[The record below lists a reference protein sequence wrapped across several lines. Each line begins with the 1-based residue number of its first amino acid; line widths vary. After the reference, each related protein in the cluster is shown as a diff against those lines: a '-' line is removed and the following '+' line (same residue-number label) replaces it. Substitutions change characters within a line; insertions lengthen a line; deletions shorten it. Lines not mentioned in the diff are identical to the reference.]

1 MPTRVEILH
10 TRERADRAL
19 RAGRPR
25 EALSHYWQ
33 LLESVKA
40 TRAHYESWM
49 DGAVGAYLAL
59 NRTREAGYMLLGLR
73 RYAEAQRH
81 FPAAE
86 RPLEWALCAAKLGHH
101 GDAARVLSE
110 SGRPVLAALELEA
123 AGASAAARL
132 EWERVLVDPRLVG
145 RPYETALGHFNLG
158 EALLRIGDRQGGA
171 RAFSEAQRLLETA
184 ADDFETRG
192 EPVRAFDCY
201 SVLLRLGKATDSFEN
216 VSEGY
221 LNAIRVLAAEDQLL
235 AMQYYDDFLTYAIDR
250 REWHAA
256 AMAAREAANYSLRAG
271 KPYDRHY
278 LGVAVEAWTRAA
290 RDNQANDGPVDL
302 SANALHAAI
311 DAATALGDLE
321 SCSRLYAEM
330 AELPIVEKRRLRYR
344 LLAERYAA
352 LPPEVRPPAVS
363 FPEHLRRTDVYT
375 DIWRQ
380 DLIELE
386 LAGDPTAVLARHVAD
401 HPPSAGEHS
410 RQALR
415 ALLLCGRPD
424 FSTENVQVASELALT
439 LGQGAVYEM
448 LSPLERLYEHPVAEV
463 RAAVLRGAGKVY
475 LARSYG
481 LIRKGLTD
489 PAVPVFNEALRV
501 LREMHFVDG
510 IEPATRIFRESTDER
525 VRLAALEGIG
535 GGENHKPAAAALVLL
550 EAVRQETGPVRAAA
564 EALLARFS
572 GDEMVTLIR
581 QARDAEIGDRREILD
596 RVLRA
601 VH

>member
-19 RAGRPR
+19 RSGRPR
-25 EALSHYWQ
+25 EALAHYWH
-33 LLESVKA
+33 LLENVKA
-40 TRAHYESWM
+40 TRAHYDSWL

-59 NRTREAGYMLLGLR
+59 NRTREAGYVLLGLR

-81 FPAAE
+81 FPEAE

-132 EWERVLVDPRLVG
+132 EWERVLVDPRIVG

-158 EALLRIGDRQGGA
+158 EALLRIGDRQGAA

-201 SVLLRLGKATDSFEN
+201 SVLLRLGKETDSFEN

-235 AMQYYDDFLTYAIDR
+235 AMQYYDDFLTYAVDK

-290 RDNQANDGPVDL
+290 RDNQSNDGPVDL
-302 SANALHAAI
+302 SANAFHAAI

-321 SCSRLYAEM
+321 TCGRLYAEM
-330 AELPIVEKRRLRYR
+330 AELPLVEKRRLRYR

-352 LPPEVRPPAVS
+352 MPPEVRPPAVS
-363 FPEHLRRTDVYT
+363 FPDHLRRTDVYA

-386 LAGDPTAVLARHVAD
+386 LGGDPSAVLARHVAD
-401 HPPSAGEHS
+401 HPPSSGEHS

-415 ALLLCGRPD
+415 ALLLCGAPD
-424 FSTENVQVASELALT
+424 FSMESIQAASELALT

-448 LSPLERLYEHPVAEV
+448 LSPLERLYEHPAAEV
-463 RAAVLRGAGKVY
+463 RAAVLRGVGKVY

-489 PAVPVFNEALRV
+489 PAPSVFNEALRV
-501 LREMHFVDG
+501 LRDMHFVDG
-510 IEPATRIFRESTDER
+510 LEPATRIFRESTEER
-525 VRLAALEGIG
+525 VRLAALEGIAG
-535 GGENHKPAAAALVLL
+535 NHKPAAALVLV

-564 EALLARFS
+564 EALLAKFS

>member
-1 MPTRVEILH
+1 M
-10 TRERADRAL
+10 
-19 RAGRPR
+19 
-25 EALSHYWQ
+25 
-33 LLESVKA
+33 
-40 TRAHYESWM
+40 
-49 DGAVGAYLAL
+49 
-59 NRTREAGYMLLGLR
+59 
-73 RYAEAQRH
+73 
-81 FPAAE
+81 
-86 RPLEWALCAAKLGHH
+86 
-101 GDAARVLSE
+101 
-110 SGRPVLAALELEA
+110 
-123 AGASAAARL
+123 
-132 EWERVLVDPRLVG
+132 
-145 RPYETALGHFNLG
+145 
-158 EALLRIGDRQGGA
+158 
-171 RAFSEAQRLLETA
+171 
-184 ADDFETRG
+184 
-192 EPVRAFDCY
+192 RAFDCY

-235 AMQYYDDFLTYAIDR
+235 AMQYYDDFLTYAVDR

-311 DAATALGDLE
+311 DAATALGD
-321 SCSRLYAEM
+321 SG
-330 AELPIVEKRRLRYR
+330 V
-344 LLAERYAA
+344 
-352 LPPEVRPPAVS
+352 VRPPLRGDGRAPPGREAAHCGIGNWPSATRRCRRRSARLAVS
-363 FPEHLRRTDVYT
+363 FPEHLRRTDVYS

-386 LAGDPTAVLARHVAD
+386 LAGDPAAVLARHVAD
-401 HPPSAGEHS
+401 HPPSSGEHS
-410 RQALR
+410 RHALR
-415 ALLLCGRPD
+415 ALLLCGAPE
-424 FSTENVQVASELALT
+424 FSAENVKAVSELALT

-463 RAAVLRGAGKVY
+463 RAAVLRGLEKVF
-475 LARSYG
+475 LARSFG
-481 LIRKGLTD
+481 LIRKGLAD
-489 PAVPVFNEALRV
+489 PAPPVFNEALRV

-510 IEPATRIFRESTDER
+510 VEPATRIFRESTDER

-535 GGENHKPAAAALVLL
+535 AGQYQKPLAAALVLI
-550 EAVRQETGPVRAAA
+550 EAVRQETGAVRAAA
-564 EALLARFS
+564 EALLAKFS

-596 RVLRA
+596 RVLRS